1 MTLQKVGRSLYSASE
16 FTNLDMDPH
25 VRSAY
30 EDCLELLDHSVDLL
44 TNSLTSAASGG
55 ELSSSIQDVLTCLSA
70 ALTNQDTCTK
80 GFDELNGDV
89 KHQMSDRV
97 KDLSEHGED
106 FSDIP
111 IQNRQ
116 KGRGERINRK
126 KWEKAKIGGLCTDP
140 INRPVLYMDPST

>member
-16 FTNLDMDPH
+16 ITNLDMDPH

-44 TNSLTSAASGG
+44 TNSLTSAAFGG

-70 ALTNQDTCTK
+70 ALTNQDTCTE

-89 KHQMSDRV
+89 KHQMSDRIEN
-97 KDLSEHGED
+97 LS
-106 FSDIP
+106 SI
-111 IQNRQ
+111 
-116 KGRGERINRK
+116 
-126 KWEKAKIGGLCTDP
+126 C
-140 INRPVLYMDPST
+140 